1 MAQADERASHVVIVS
16 ATRTAIGRFGGALS
30 GISAPELGAAVI
42 AEALDRAGV
51 TPDAVD
57 EVLMGNVL
65 QAGLGQ
71 NPARQAAIRA
81 GLPVNIG
88 ATTVNK
94 VCGSGLK
101 AAMLGAAMI
110 RAGDAQIVVA
120 GGMENMT
127 RAPYLL
133 PDARAG
139 YRLGHGRLV
148 DAMIHDGLRCAIEDQ
163 HMGEAAEWIAE
174 RADLSREQL
183 DAYALRSHQRAVAA
197 AEQGRFD
204 NEIVAIPIPQRN
216 AAPILFDAD
225 ECPRSDTSMDQ
236 LNRLAPAFRPDG
248 RVTAGNASSIA
259 DGAAAVALTSAQR
272 AEALGLTPLARIVA
286 YGQAAVEPK
295 AIFTAPPIAI
305 RRVLERAGLALHDID
320 LFEINEA
327 FAAQTLA
334 NIGALGLDEARVN
347 VHGGAIALG
356 HPIGASGARVLV
368 TLLHALRA
376 RSGESA
382 GLRGLAALCLGGGE
396 AVAMIVETV

>member
-1 MAQADERASHVVIVS
+1 MAQANERASHVVIVS
-16 ATRTAIGRFGGALS
+16 ATRTAIGRFGGAL
-30 GISAPELGAAVI
+30 GGLSAPDLGATVI
-42 AEALDRAGV
+42 SEALHRAGV

-71 NPARQAAIRA
+71 NPARQATIRA
-81 GLPVNIG
+81 GLPIIVG

-110 RAGDAQIVVA
+110 RAGDAQIIVA
-120 GGMENMT
+120 GGMESMT

-133 PDARAG
+133 LDARAG
-139 YRLGHGRLV
+139 YRLGHGCLV
-148 DAMIHDGLRCAIEDQ
+148 DAMLHDGLWCAIEDQ

-174 RADLSREQL
+174 HVGLSRDQL
-183 DAYALRSHQRAVAA
+183 DAYALRSHERAVAA
-197 AEQGRFD
+197 AAQGRFAD
-204 NEIVAIPIPQRN
+204 EIVAIPIPKRN
-216 AAPILFDAD
+216 AAPTLFDAD
-225 ECPRSDTSMDQ
+225 ECPRSDTSFDQ
-236 LNRLAPAFRPDG
+236 LARLAPAFCADG
-248 RVTAGNASSIA
+248 LVTAGNASSIA
-259 DGAAAVALTSAQR
+259 DGAAAMVLMSAER
-272 AEALGLTPLARIVA
+272 AEALGLTPMARIVA
-286 YGQAAVEPK
+286 YAQAAVEPK

-305 RRVLERAGLALHDID
+305 TRVLARAGLALHDIE

-334 NIGALGLDEARVN
+334 NLSTLDLDEARVN

-376 RSGESA
+376 RGGASA

>member
-1 MAQADERASHVVIVS
+1 
-16 ATRTAIGRFGGALS
+16 
-30 GISAPELGAAVI
+30 
-42 AEALDRAGV
+42 
-51 TPDAVD
+51 
-57 EVLMGNVL
+57 MGNVL

-71 NPARQAAIRA
+71 NPARQAAVRA
-81 GLPVNIG
+81 GLPMNIG

-139 YRLGHGRLV
+139 YRLGHGRLI
-148 DAMIHDGLRCAIEDQ
+148 DAMIHDGLWCAIEDQ

-174 RADLSREQL
+174 RVGLSREQL

-197 AEQGRFD
+197 AEQGRFAG
-204 NEIVAIPIPQRN
+204 EIVAIPIPKRT

-248 RVTAGNASSIA
+248 LVTAGNASSIA
-259 DGAAAVALTSAQR
+259 DGAAAVALTSAER

-286 YGQAAVEPK
+286 YDQAAVEPK

-305 RRVLERAGLALHDID
+305 QRVLERAGMALHDID

-334 NIGALGLDEARVN
+334 NIYALGLDEARVN

-368 TLLHALRA
+368 TLLHTLRA
-376 RSGESA
+376 RSGEAA